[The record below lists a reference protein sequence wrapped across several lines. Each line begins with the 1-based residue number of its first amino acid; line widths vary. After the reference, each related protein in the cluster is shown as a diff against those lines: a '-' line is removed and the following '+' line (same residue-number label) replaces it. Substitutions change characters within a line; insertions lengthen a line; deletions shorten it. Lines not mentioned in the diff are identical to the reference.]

1 MKNMASKNV
10 TLYIKGERNVKVTKP
25 DIYLEDIVSM
35 ECSDKTVLPGIRRLK
50 ILKISGKKEQRKVLS
65 VLDIITCVH
74 AAYPEVEVQNLG
86 ETDMI
91 ITCEQQKK
99 TSVLLYG
106 IKVVLVSAIIF
117 LGSAFSIMAFNN
129 DVGGTELF
137 GQIYEQVTG
146 KKSDGFTVLEIT
158 YAIGLTVG
166 ILVFFNHFGKK
177 RFTADP
183 TPMEIQMRIY
193 ENDIQTTLVE
203 NASRKKEMK
212 GEKQ

>member
-1 MKNMASKNV
+1 MASKNV

-35 ECSDKTVLPGIRRLK
+35 ECSDKTVIPGIRRLK

-65 VLDIITCVH
+65 VLDIITCIH

-117 LGSAFSIMAFNN
+117 FGSAFSIMAFNN

-203 NASRKKEMK
+203 NASRKKEMQ

>member
-1 MKNMASKNV
+1 MASKNV

-65 VLDIITCVH
+65 VLDIIACVH

-91 ITCEQQKK
+91 ITCKQQKK

-117 LGSAFSIMAFNN
+117 FGSAFSIMAFNN

>member
-1 MKNMASKNV
+1 M
-10 TLYIKGERNVKVTKP
+10 KVTRP

-65 VLDIITCVH
+65 VLDIITCIH

-117 LGSAFSIMAFNN
+117 FGSAFSIMAFNN

-203 NASRKKEMK
+203 NASRKKEMQ

>member
-1 MKNMASKNV
+1 MASKNV

-65 VLDIITCVH
+65 VLDIIACVH

-117 LGSAFSIMAFNN
+117 FGSAFSIMAFNN

-203 NASRKKEMK
+203 NASRKKEMQ

>member
-1 MKNMASKNV
+1 MASKNV

-65 VLDIITCVH
+65 VLDIITCIH

-117 LGSAFSIMAFNN
+117 FGSAFSIMAFNN

-203 NASRKKEMK
+203 NESRKKEMQ

>member
-1 MKNMASKNV
+1 MASKNV

-74 AAYPEVEVQNLG
+74 AVYPEVEVQNLG

-117 LGSAFSIMAFNN
+117 FGSAFSIMAFNN

>member
-1 MKNMASKNV
+1 MASKNV
-10 TLYIKGERNVKVTKP
+10 TL

-65 VLDIITCVH
+65 VLDIITCIH

-117 LGSAFSIMAFNN
+117 FGSAFSIMAFNN

-203 NASRKKEMK
+203 NASRKKEMQ

>member
-1 MKNMASKNV
+1 MASKNV

-65 VLDIITCVH
+65 VLDIITCIH

-91 ITCEQQKK
+91 IACEQQKK

-117 LGSAFSIMAFNN
+117 FGSAFSIMAFNN

-203 NASRKKEMK
+203 NASRKKEMQ

>member
-1 MKNMASKNV
+1 MASKNV

-117 LGSAFSIMAFNN
+117 FGSAFSIMAFNN

-146 KKSDGFTVLEIT
+146 KKSNGFTVLEIT

>member
-1 MKNMASKNV
+1 MASKNV

-74 AAYPEVEVQNLG
+74 AAYPEVGVQNLG

-117 LGSAFSIMAFNN
+117 FGSAFLIMAFNN

>member
-1 MKNMASKNV
+1 MASKNV
-10 TLYIKGERNVKVTKP
+10 TLYIKGERNVKVTRP

-74 AAYPEVEVQNLG
+74 ASYPEVEVQNLG

-91 ITCEQQKK
+91 ITCEQQEK

-117 LGSAFSIMAFNN
+117 FGSAFSIMAFNN

-203 NASRKKEMK
+203 NASRKKEMQ

>member
-1 MKNMASKNV
+1 MASKNV

-117 LGSAFSIMAFNN
+117 FGSAFSIMAFNN

-146 KKSDGFTVLEIT
+146 KKSDGFTVLEVT

>member
-1 MKNMASKNV
+1 MASKNV
-10 TLYIKGERNVKVTKP
+10 TLYIKGERNVKVTRP

-65 VLDIITCVH
+65 VLDIITCIH

-117 LGSAFSIMAFNN
+117 FGSAFSIMAFNN

>member
-117 LGSAFSIMAFNN
+117 FGSAFSIMAFNN

>member
-1 MKNMASKNV
+1 MASKNV

-65 VLDIITCVH
+65 VLDIITCIH

-117 LGSAFSIMAFNN
+117 FGSAFSIMAFNN

-166 ILVFFNHFGKK
+166 ILVFFNHFGNK

-203 NASRKKEMK
+203 NEARKKEMQ

>member
-1 MKNMASKNV
+1 MASKNV
-10 TLYIKGERNVKVTKP
+10 TLYIKGERNVKVTRP

-65 VLDIITCVH
+65 VLDIITCIH

-99 TSVLLYG
+99 ISVLLYG
-106 IKVVLVSAIIF
+106 IKVVLVSAVIF
-117 LGSAFSIMAFNN
+117 FGSAFSIMAFNN

-203 NASRKKEMK
+203 NESRKKEMQ

>member
-1 MKNMASKNV
+1 MASKNV

-65 VLDIITCVH
+65 VLDIITCIH

-117 LGSAFSIMAFNN
+117 FGSAFSIMAFNN

-166 ILVFFNHFGKK
+166 ILVFFNHFGNK

-203 NASRKKEMK
+203 NASRKKEMQ

>member
-1 MKNMASKNV
+1 MASKNV

-65 VLDIITCVH
+65 VLDIITCIH

-117 LGSAFSIMAFNN
+117 FGSAFSIMAFNN

-158 YAIGLTVG
+158 YAIGLTIG

>member
-1 MKNMASKNV
+1 MASKNV

-106 IKVVLVSAIIF
+106 IKVVLVSATIF
-117 LGSAFSIMAFNN
+117 FGSAFSIMAFNN

>member
-1 MKNMASKNV
+1 MASKNV
-10 TLYIKGERNVKVTKP
+10 TLYIKGERNVKVTRP

-65 VLDIITCVH
+65 VLDIITCIH

-106 IKVVLVSAIIF
+106 IKVVLVSAVIF
-117 LGSAFSIMAFNN
+117 FGSAFSIMAFNN

-203 NASRKKEMK
+203 NESRKKEMQ

>member
-1 MKNMASKNV
+1 MASKNV

-65 VLDIITCVH
+65 VLDIIACVH

-117 LGSAFSIMAFNN
+117 FGSAFSIMAFNN

>member
-1 MKNMASKNV
+1 MASKNV

-65 VLDIITCVH
+65 VLDIITCIH

-117 LGSAFSIMAFNN
+117 FGSAFSIMAYNN

-203 NASRKKEMK
+203 NASRKKEMQ

>member
-1 MKNMASKNV
+1 MASKNV
-10 TLYIKGERNVKVTKP
+10 TLYIKGERNVKVTRP

-65 VLDIITCVH
+65 VLDIITCIH

-117 LGSAFSIMAFNN
+117 FGSAFSIMAFNN

-203 NASRKKEMK
+203 NASRKKEMQ

>member
-1 MKNMASKNV
+1 MTSKNV

-117 LGSAFSIMAFNN
+117 FGSAFSIMAFNN

-203 NASRKKEMK
+203 NASRKKEMQ

>member
-1 MKNMASKNV
+1 MASKNV
-10 TLYIKGERNVKVTKP
+10 TLYIKGERNVKVTRP

-65 VLDIITCVH
+65 VLDIITCIH

-106 IKVVLVSAIIF
+106 IKVVLVSAVIF
-117 LGSAFSIMAFNN
+117 FGSAFSIMAFNN

-203 NASRKKEMK
+203 NASRKKEMQ

>member
-1 MKNMASKNV
+1 MASKNV
-10 TLYIKGERNVKVTKP
+10 TLYIKGERNVKVTRP

-117 LGSAFSIMAFNN
+117 FGSAFSIMAFNN

-203 NASRKKEMK
+203 NASRKKEMQ

>member
-1 MKNMASKNV
+1 MASKNV

-74 AAYPEVEVQNLG
+74 ASYPEVEVQNLG

-117 LGSAFSIMAFNN
+117 FGSAFSIMAFNN

>member
-1 MKNMASKNV
+1 MASKNV

-117 LGSAFSIMAFNN
+117 FGSAFSIMAFNN

>member
-1 MKNMASKNV
+1 MASKNV

-106 IKVVLVSAIIF
+106 IKVVLVSVIIF
-117 LGSAFSIMAFNN
+117 FGSAFSIMAFNN

>member
-1 MKNMASKNV
+1 MTSKNV

-117 LGSAFSIMAFNN
+117 FGSAFSIMAFNN

-203 NASRKKEMK
+203 NESRKKEMQ

>member
-1 MKNMASKNV
+1 MASKNV
-10 TLYIKGERNVKVTKP
+10 TLYIKGERNVKVTRP

-91 ITCEQQKK
+91 ITCEQQEK

-117 LGSAFSIMAFNN
+117 FGSAFSIMAFNN

-203 NASRKKEMK
+203 NASRKKEMQ

>member
-1 MKNMASKNV
+1 MASKNV

-65 VLDIITCVH
+65 VLDIITCIH

-117 LGSAFSIMAFNN
+117 FGSAFSIMAFNN

-158 YAIGLTVG
+158 YRLA
-166 ILVFFNHFGKK
+166 
-177 RFTADP
+177 
-183 TPMEIQMRIY
+183 
-193 ENDIQTTLVE
+193 
-203 NASRKKEMK
+203 
-212 GEKQ
+212 

>member
-1 MKNMASKNV
+1 MASKNV

-65 VLDIITCVH
+65 VLDIITCIH

-117 LGSAFSIMAFNN
+117 FGSAFSIMAFNN

-203 NASRKKEMK
+203 NASRKKEMQ

>member
-1 MKNMASKNV
+1 MASKNV

-65 VLDIITCVH
+65 VLDIITCIH

-117 LGSAFSIMAFNN
+117 FGSDFSIMAFNN
-129 DVGGTELF
+129 DVGVTKLF
-137 GQIYEQVTG
+137 GQIYELIMG
-146 KKSDGFTVLEIT
+146 KKTDGFSVLEVT
-158 YAIGLTVG
+158 YSIGLAIG
-166 ILVFFNHFGKK
+166 ILIFFNHFGKK
-177 RFTADP
+177 RFTVDP
-183 TPMEIQMRIY
+183 TPMEVQMRLY

-203 NASRKKEMK
+203 NAARQKKELEVGK
-212 GEKQ
+212 

>member
-1 MKNMASKNV
+1 MASKNV

-91 ITCEQQKK
+91 ITCEQQEK

-117 LGSAFSIMAFNN
+117 FGSAFSIMAFNN

-203 NASRKKEMK
+203 NASRKKEMQ

>member
-1 MKNMASKNV
+1 MASKNV

-65 VLDIITCVH
+65 VLDIITCIH

-117 LGSAFSIMAFNN
+117 FGSAFSIMAFNN

-177 RFTADP
+177 RFTTDP

-203 NASRKKEMK
+203 NASRKKEMQ

>member
-1 MKNMASKNV
+1 M
-10 TLYIKGERNVKVTKP
+10 
-25 DIYLEDIVSM
+25 
-35 ECSDKTVLPGIRRLK
+35 
-50 ILKISGKKEQRKVLS
+50 
-65 VLDIITCVH
+65 LDIITCIH

-117 LGSAFSIMAFNN
+117 FGSAFSIMAFNN

-203 NASRKKEMK
+203 NASRKKEMQ

>member
-1 MKNMASKNV
+1 MASKNV

-65 VLDIITCVH
+65 VLDIITCIH

-117 LGSAFSIMAFNN
+117 FGSAFSIMAFNN

-146 KKSDGFTVLEIT
+146 KKSDGFTEVSSSGFCGIERRSSGGRRCVFIYCRTGCGFRFCRQNAYSKMQFVL
-158 YAIGLTVG
+158 
-166 ILVFFNHFGKK
+166 
-177 RFTADP
+177 
-183 TPMEIQMRIY
+183 
-193 ENDIQTTLVE
+193 
-203 NASRKKEMK
+203 
-212 GEKQ
+212 